1 MPIYKNDSEKREVKR
16 VKAIPEREF
25 QKQVIELAHLFGWKV
40 CEFRKARLKKRGQ
53 DTYRTPFGADG
64 MGFPDLVLAR
74 ELDDGNFVCI
84 MAELKSKK
92 GKLSD
97 WQKEWLKALIK
108 VEGIFVFLWRPGD
121 FDDILA
127 TLQSRGLPDII
138 KICKKNALYVESLL
152 VLNQATP
159 ASE

>member
-1 MPIYKNDSEKREVKR
+1 M

-25 QKQVIELAHLFGWKV
+25 QQQVIDLARIFHWRVAHFRPAQTTKGW
-40 CEFRKARLKKRGQ
+40 
-53 DTYRTPFGADG
+53 RTAVSADG